1 MSTSEHPARSSSQ
14 STKPEAQRDATRI
27 PLRVLIV
34 EDSTD
39 DTLLLLRELR
49 RGGYDPQHERVDTA
63 EGLRAALENHEW
75 DVVISDHAMPSFS
88 APAAL
93 KLLQDGG
100 WPDLPFIIVSGHIGE
115 DAAVKAMKAGAH
127 DFVSKDGLARL
138 APAIERELRDAEER
152 RQRRQAQEALRLAEE
167 KYRSIFENAVEGI
180 FQTTIEGRLVTANPM
195 MARIFGYDSPEEMMR
210 TLHDVAEQLYVEPDR
225 RNEFT
230 RRMREDGR
238 VFEFE
243 IQFYR
248 KDGSKIWT
256 STNARAVRDG
266 SGEIVG
272 YEGTIEDI
280 TERKRA
286 EEDLRRSLDR
296 LMALHEAGH
305 LLGSTLEPEEIATR
319 LLEIM
324 RRISGL
330 TAAVISLRE
339 SGQLRIWRSIG
350 MENLEQGLRYKR
362 EVREAQQ
369 VALKNETPRSLPVAG
384 TRGDREDEPAV
395 GLFLPLRVRERAVGV
410 LEVYGPGV
418 LAENDTVEVLES
430 LTTQAAS
437 ALENARLYGELAER
451 EKRLQDL
458 VGKILVAQEEERRRV
473 AYEVHDGLAQVAAA
487 AHQHLQAFAQYHPPQ
502 SHEGQE
508 ELKHVSGLVRQTV
521 GEARRI
527 IADLRPTALDDFGL
541 KSAIRLHLDTLRA
554 EGWRIAYEDSLSDE
568 RLPAAAETAVF
579 RVVQEALNNVGKH
592 AGTKRVDLSLEQHPA
607 EGPSP
612 RGGGRIR
619 LQLRDYGRGFVP
631 ERSASRGGPGERV
644 GMTGMRERVTLL
656 GGEFRVASR
665 PGVGT
670 LIVAEI
676 PLLGESP
683 GESAGG
689 SAENVLDKPAGG
701 KIGDPAG
708 VTLRGV
714 ADGR

>member
-1 MSTSEHPARSSSQ
+1 MSTREPPASPSPQ
-14 STKPEAQRDATRI
+14 DPQRDEQRT

-34 EDSTD
+34 EDSVD

-49 RGGYDPQHERVDTA
+49 RGGYEPQYERVDTA
-63 EGLRAALENHEW
+63 EAMRAALERQDW
-75 DVVISDHAMPSFS
+75 DVVVSDHAMPSFS

-93 KLLQDGG
+93 TLLQDGG

-127 DFVSKDGLARL
+127 DFIAKNSLARL

-152 RQRRQAQEALRLAEE
+152 RERRRAQEALRLAEE
-167 KYRSIFENAVEGI
+167 KYRGIFENAVEGI
-180 FQTTIEGRLVTANPM
+180 FQTTTAGHFVTVNPM
-195 MARIFGYDSPEEMMR
+195 MARIFGYDSPEEMLR
-210 TLHDVAEQLYVEPDR
+210 TIHDVAEQLYVEPEQR
-225 RNEFT
+225 TEFA
-230 RRMREDGR
+230 RRMFRDGR

-243 IQFYR
+243 VRVYR
-248 KDGSKIWT
+248 KDGSVIWV
-256 STNARAVRDG
+256 SVNARAVREG

-272 YEGTIEDI
+272 FEGTLEDI

-296 LMALHEAGH
+296 LVALHEAGH

-319 LLEIM
+319 LFEI
-324 RRISGL
+324 I
-330 TAAVISLRE
+330 
-339 SGQLRIWRSIG
+339 LRIWRSIG
-350 MENLEQGLRYKR
+350 MENLDPELRYKR

-369 VALKNETPRSLPVAG
+369 VVLKNETSRSLPVG
-384 TRGDREDEPAV
+384 TPGDREDEPAV

-458 VGKILVAQEEERRRV
+458 VGNILVAQEEERRRV

-502 SHEGQE
+502 SHEGEE
-508 ELKHVSGLVRQTV
+508 ELKYVSGLVRQTV

-554 EGWRIAYEDSLSDE
+554 EGWRIAYEDSLREE

-607 EGPSP
+607 EGASP
-612 RGGGRIR
+612 GKGGRIR
-619 LQLRDYGRGFVP
+619 LQIRDYGRGFVP
-631 ERSASRGGPGERV
+631 ESSASRGGPGERV
-644 GMTGMRERVTLL
+644 GMTGM
-656 GGEFRVASR
+656 S
-665 PGVGT
+665 
-670 LIVAEI
+670 
-676 PLLGESP
+676 
-683 GESAGG
+683 
-689 SAENVLDKPAGG
+689 
-701 KIGDPAG
+701 
-708 VTLRGV
+708 
-714 ADGR
+714 

>member
-1 MSTSEHPARSSSQ
+1 MNTGERPARRSSQ
-14 STKPEAQRDATRI
+14 DSRRT

-34 EDSTD
+34 EDSVD
-39 DTLLLLRELR
+39 DALLLLRELR
-49 RGGYDPQHERVDTA
+49 RGGYEPQHERVDTA
-63 EGLRAALENHEW
+63 EAMRAALEKQGW

-93 KLLQDGG
+93 RLLQDGG
-100 WPDLPFIIVSGHIGE
+100 WPDIPFIIVSGHIGE
-115 DAAVKAMKAGAH
+115 DAAVKIMKAGAH
-127 DFVSKDGLARL
+127 DFVSKEGLARL
-138 APAIERELRDAEER
+138 APAIERELGDAEER
-152 RQRRQAQEALRLAEE
+152 RERRRAQEALRLAEE
-167 KYRSIFENAVEGI
+167 KYRGIFENAVEGI
-180 FQTTIEGRLVTANPM
+180 FQTTTDGRFVTVNPM

-210 TLHDVAEQLYVEPDR
+210 TIHDVAEQLYVEPER
-225 RNEFT
+225 RTEFA
-230 RRMREDGR
+230 RRMRRDGR

-243 IQFYR
+243 TRVYR
-248 KDGSKIWT
+248 KDGDVIWV
-256 STNARAVRDG
+256 SVNARAVRDG

-272 YEGTIEDI
+272 FEGTLEDI

-296 LMALHEAGH
+296 LVALHEAGH

-339 SGQLRIWRSIG
+339 TGQLRVWRTIG
-350 MENLEQGLRYKR
+350 LENLNPEVRHTP
-362 EVREAQQ
+362 EVREAQEA
-369 VALKNETPRSLPVAG
+369 VLENEAHRLFPMYARS
-384 TRGDREDEPAV
+384 DREDESVV
-395 GLFLPLRVRERAVGV
+395 GMFLPLRVRERAVGV
-410 LEVYGPGV
+410 LEVYGPRA
-418 LAENDTVEVLES
+418 LAENDVVEILES

-437 ALENARLYGELAER
+437 SFENARLYGELADSAE
-451 EKRLQDL
+451 RLQEL

-502 SHEGQE
+502 SEEGRE
-508 ELKHVSGLVRQTV
+508 ELKYVSGLVRQTV

-541 KSAIRLHLDTLRA
+541 KSAIRLHLDALRA
-554 EGWRIAYEDSLSDE
+554 EGWHIVYEDSLSSE
-568 RLPAAAETAVF
+568 RLPAATETAIF

-592 AGTKRVDLSLEQHPA
+592 AGTKRVKLSLEQRLVEEPA
-607 EGPSP
+607 PGE
-612 RGGGRIR
+612 RGRIR
-619 LQLRDYGRGFVP
+619 LQIRDFGRGFKP
-631 ERSASRGGPGERV
+631 ESSASRGGPGERV
-644 GMTGMRERVTLL
+644 GMTGMRERITLL

-665 PGVGT
+665 PGIGT

-676 PLLGESP
+676 PLLGESI
-683 GESAGG
+683 GG
-689 SAENVLDKPAGG
+689 SAENVLDKLAGDRLTG
-701 KIGDPAG
+701 S
-708 VTLRGV
+708 

>member
-1 MSTSEHPARSSSQ
+1 MNTSEHPARSSSQ

-63 EGLRAALENHEW
+63 EGMRAALEKQEW

-152 RQRRQAQEALRLAEE
+152 RQRRRAQDALRLAEE

-195 MARIFGYDSPEEMMR
+195 MARIFGYDSPEEMME

-248 KDGSKIWT
+248 KDRSKIWT

-339 SGQLRIWRSIG
+339 TGQLRIWRSIG
-350 MENLEQGLRYKR
+350 MENLDPELRYKR
-362 EVREAQQ
+362 EVREAQE
-369 VALKNETPRSLPVAG
+369 VVLKNETPHSLPVAG
-384 TRGDREDEPAV
+384 TRGDREDK
-395 GLFLPLRVRERAVGV
+395 RAVGV

-451 EKRLQDL
+451 ERRLQDL

-508 ELKHVSGLVRQTV
+508 ELTHVSGLVRQTV

-554 EGWRIAYEDSLSDE
+554 EGWRIAYEDSLREE

-612 RGGGRIR
+612 GGGGRIR
-619 LQLRDYGRGFVP
+619 LQIRDYGRGFVP
-631 ERSASRGGPGERV
+631 ESSASRGGPGERV

-676 PLLGESP
+676 PLLGEST
-683 GESAGG
+683 GGSAGG

-701 KIGDPAG
+701 KIGGPAS
-708 VTLRGV
+708 VRLRGV
-714 ADGR
+714 ADGSADGR

>member
-1 MSTSEHPARSSSQ
+1 MSTREPPASPSPQ
-14 STKPEAQRDATRI
+14 DQQRDEQRT

-34 EDSTD
+34 EDSVD

-49 RGGYDPQHERVDTA
+49 RGGYEPQYERVDTA
-63 EGLRAALENHEW
+63 EAMRAALEKQDW
-75 DVVISDHAMPSFS
+75 DIVVSDHAMPSFS

-93 KLLQDGG
+93 KSLQDGG
-100 WPDLPFIIVSGHIGE
+100 WPDIPFIIVSGHIGE

-152 RQRRQAQEALRLAEE
+152 RERRRAQEALRLAEE
-167 KYRSIFENAVEGI
+167 KYRGIFENAVEGI
-180 FQTTIEGRLVTANPM
+180 FQTTTGGQFVTANPM
-195 MARIFGYDSPEEMMR
+195 MARIFGYDSPEEMLR
-210 TLHDVAEQLYVEPDR
+210 TIHDVAEQLYVEPEQR
-225 RNEFT
+225 TEFA
-230 RRMREDGR
+230 RRMFRDGR

-243 IQFYR
+243 VRVYR
-248 KDGSKIWT
+248 KDGSMIWV
-256 STNARAVRDG
+256 SINARAVRDG

-272 YEGTIEDI
+272 FEGTLEDI
-280 TERKRA
+280 TKRKRA
-286 EEDLRRSLDR
+286 EEDLRRSMDR
-296 LMALHEAGH
+296 LVALHEAGH

-339 SGQLRIWRSIG
+339 AGQLRIWRSIG
-350 MENLEQGLRYKR
+350 LENLKPGIRNSP
-362 EVREAQQ
+362 EVREAQEA
-369 VALKNETPRSLPVAG
+369 VLENEAPRSFPVGA
-384 TRGDREDEPAV
+384 RRDREDESVV

-410 LEVYGPGV
+410 LEVYGPKA
-418 LAENDTVEVLES
+418 LAENDVVEILES

-437 ALENARLYGELAER
+437 SFENARLYGELADSAE
-451 EKRLQDL
+451 RLQEL

-487 AHQHLQAFAQYHPPQ
+487 AHQHLQAFAQYHLPQ
-502 SHEGQE
+502 SQEGRE
-508 ELKHVSGLVRQTV
+508 ELKYVSGLVRRTV

-541 KSAIRLHLDTLRA
+541 KSAIRLHLDALRA
-554 EGWRIAYEDSLSDE
+554 EGWRITYEDSLSDE
-568 RLPAAAETAVF
+568 RLPAATETAIF

-592 AGTKRVDLSLEQHPA
+592 ADTKRVDLSLEQRLA
-607 EGPSP
+607 EEPVPSE
-612 RGGGRIR
+612 GGRIR
-619 LQLRDYGRGFVP
+619 LQIRDYGRGFAP
-631 ERSASRGGPGERV
+631 ESSASRGGPGERV
-644 GMTGMRERVTLL
+644 GMTGMRERITLL

-676 PLLGESP
+676 PLLGGPAE
-683 GESAGG
+683 G
-689 SAENVLDKPAGG
+689 SAEGSAEKLLDKPAA
-701 KIGDPAG
+701 PAG
-708 VTLRGV
+708 GGLTG
-714 ADGR
+714 ATDGR

>member
-1 MSTSEHPARSSSQ
+1 
-14 STKPEAQRDATRI
+14 
-27 PLRVLIV
+27 
-34 EDSTD
+34 
-39 DTLLLLRELR
+39 
-49 RGGYDPQHERVDTA
+49 
-63 EGLRAALENHEW
+63 
-75 DVVISDHAMPSFS
+75 
-88 APAAL
+88 
-93 KLLQDGG
+93 
-100 WPDLPFIIVSGHIGE
+100 
-115 DAAVKAMKAGAH
+115 
-127 DFVSKDGLARL
+127 
-138 APAIERELRDAEER
+138 
-152 RQRRQAQEALRLAEE
+152 
-167 KYRSIFENAVEGI
+167 
-180 FQTTIEGRLVTANPM
+180 
-195 MARIFGYDSPEEMMR
+195 
-210 TLHDVAEQLYVEPDR
+210 
-225 RNEFT
+225 
-230 RRMREDGR
+230 
-238 VFEFE
+238 
-243 IQFYR
+243 
-248 KDGSKIWT
+248 
-256 STNARAVRDG
+256 
-266 SGEIVG
+266 
-272 YEGTIEDI
+272 
-280 TERKRA
+280 
-286 EEDLRRSLDR
+286 
-296 LMALHEAGH
+296 
-305 LLGSTLEPEEIATR
+305 LGSTLEPEEIATR

-350 MENLEQGLRYKR
+350 MENLEQGLRYMR
-362 EVREAQQ
+362 EVREAQE
-369 VALKNETPRSLPVAG
+369 VVLKNETPRSLPVAG

-451 EKRLQDL
+451 EKRLQEL

-502 SHEGQE
+502 SQDGQD

-554 EGWRIAYEDSLSDE
+554 AGWRIAYKDSLSDE
-568 RLPAAAETAVF
+568 RLPAATETAIF

-592 AGTKRVDLSLEQHPA
+592 AGTKRVNLSLEQHPA
-607 EGPSP
+607 EGTSP
-612 RGGGRIR
+612 GEGGRVRI
-619 LQLRDYGRGFVP
+619 QIRDYGRGFVP
-631 ERSASRGGPGERV
+631 ESSASRGGPGERV

-676 PLLGESP
+676 PLLV
-683 GESAGG
+683 ESAGG
-689 SAENVLDKPAGG
+689 SAENVLGKPTVD
-701 KIGDPAG
+701 KIGGLVG
-708 VTLRGV
+708 VRLTGG